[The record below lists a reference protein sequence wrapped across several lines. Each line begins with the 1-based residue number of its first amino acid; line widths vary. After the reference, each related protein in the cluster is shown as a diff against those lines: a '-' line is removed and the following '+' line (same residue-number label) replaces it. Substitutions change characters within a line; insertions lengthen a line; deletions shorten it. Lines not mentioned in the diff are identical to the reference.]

1 VRCLIVDDS
10 RGFLVAARRLLEH
23 GGITVA
29 GVASNGAEALVR
41 VEELNPDVVLVD
53 IDLGGESGLELASRL
68 HGATNDA
75 ATNGTRII
83 MISTHSEQ
91 DYRDLIA
98 DSPAVGFLSKVT
110 LSADAIRDLLANV
123 PRER

>member
-1 VRCLIVDDS
+1 VIVDDS

-29 GVASNGAEALVR
+29 GVAASGAEALLR

-53 IDLGGESGLELASRL
+53 IDLGEESGLELAGRL
-68 HGATNDA
+68 GGRP
-75 ATNGTRII
+75 NGMRII

-98 DSPAVGFLSKVT
+98 DSPAVGFLAKAD
-110 LSADAIRDLLANV
+110 LSARAVLDLLASA
-123 PRER
+123 PRET